1 MSVAL
6 ENARLFEETQQRNAE
21 LATVNRISQVIS
33 TELDLDALIELIG
46 EQMRTSFSAD
56 IVYVALHDPHRRT

>member
-33 TELDLDALIELIG
+33 TELIW
-46 EQMRTSFSAD
+46 MR
-56 IVYVALHDPHRRT
+56 